1 MMVRD
6 GSQLFTMVHGGAIV
20 CSGSWWF
27 MMVCG
32 GMMGRGGAI
41 VCSGSW
47 WFMMVCGGVMVY
59 GGAIVVRG
67 GS

>member
-32 GMMGRGGAI
+32 G
-41 VCSGSW
+41 
-47 WFMMVCGGVMVY
+47 VMVY